1 MVPEN
6 MTRPCL
12 GFHCFTLLL
21 FISYL
26 EQISSCFNVHDSN
39 IICTVYFLSLY
50 IKEVVL
56 SIYFVEIPLIES
68 LSVSPDRPQRA
79 LLPDSWTPRD
89 FSNTFDWLIVPGT

>member
-26 EQISSCFNVHDSN
+26 EQISYVFDVVDSS

-79 LLPDSWTPRD
+79 LLPDSWTP
-89 FSNTFDWLIVPGT
+89 P